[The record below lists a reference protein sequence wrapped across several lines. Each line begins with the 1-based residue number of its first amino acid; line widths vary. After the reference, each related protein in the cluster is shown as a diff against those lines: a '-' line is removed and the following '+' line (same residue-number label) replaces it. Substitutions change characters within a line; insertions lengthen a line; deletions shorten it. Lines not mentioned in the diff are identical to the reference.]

1 MLYRYRGE
9 GAAAIGS
16 RAVDIPGNLAAVKSR
31 KSGLDILG
39 NVVAVKFR
47 NSGLDVLPRPGMALE

>member
-31 KSGLDILG
+31 KSGLDIL
-39 NVVAVKFR
+39 
-47 NSGLDVLPRPGMALE
+47 PRHGMALECAAPN